1 MCVGDHLSA
10 VPETSSSGVGCSTG
24 GLATI
29 QGGRTARL
37 GAIDG
42 YRAAGRGIQSCE
54 FRPFWIAFA
63 STNGRHDLES
73 HRGALG
79 SAGGVVRQSL
89 IPPGGV
95 ERAHDEVK

>member
-1 MCVGDHLSA
+1 
-10 VPETSSSGVGCSTG
+10 
-24 GLATI
+24 
-29 QGGRTARL
+29 
-37 GAIDG
+37 
-42 YRAAGRGIQSCE
+42 
-54 FRPFWIAFA
+54 
-63 STNGRHDLES
+63 LES